1 MFKAFWRIFSSL
13 WRRGSRRANEA
24 ADAVYTSSAQGISDA
39 FDEAQDALVKDYKQ
53 LEAAV
58 SQVMISVEE
67 FRQQLENANQR
78 EEKLIKQRDGALE
91 MAERDPANQAKHK
104 AAFDRF
110 HNDIMGI
117 EAEQK
122 TLEVQIKEQEG
133 QLALLETQL
142 KGLQR
147 ELQKMPS
154 EKAQQIAQFVSN
166 KKLMEAYDRI
176 NGLKTSYDRG
186 PIDAIRQKNR
196 ELSAQAKVRQRITGI
211 DAQAED
217 TEYENVG
224 QVAATNS
231 DFEAMLAARKA
242 EKAAASGQ
250 EVKKESERP
259 QI

>member
-1 MFKAFWRIFSSL
+1 
-13 WRRGSRRANEA
+13 
-24 ADAVYTSSAQGISDA
+24 VYTSSAQGIADA
-39 FDEAQDALVKDYKQ
+39 FDEAQDALIADYKQ

-58 SQVMISVEE
+58 GQVMVSVEE
-67 FRQQLENANQR
+67 FRQQLNNANER

-91 MAERDPANQAKHK
+91 MAMSDSANQAKHK

-110 HNDIMGI
+110 HAEIMSI
-117 EAEQK
+117 EADQK
-122 TLEVQIKEQEG
+122 NLEAQIKEQES
-133 QLALLETQL
+133 QLSMLETQL
-142 KGLQR
+142 KDIQR
-147 ELQKMPS
+147 ELQKMPA
-154 EKAQQIAQFVSN
+154 EKAQQIAQYVSN

-186 PIDAIRQKNR
+186 PIEAIRKKNR
-196 ELSAQAKVRQRITGI
+196 ELSAQAKVRQRVAGI
-211 DAQAED
+211 DAKAED
-217 TEYENVG
+217 QQYENAG

-250 EVKKESERP
+250 EVKKESDRP